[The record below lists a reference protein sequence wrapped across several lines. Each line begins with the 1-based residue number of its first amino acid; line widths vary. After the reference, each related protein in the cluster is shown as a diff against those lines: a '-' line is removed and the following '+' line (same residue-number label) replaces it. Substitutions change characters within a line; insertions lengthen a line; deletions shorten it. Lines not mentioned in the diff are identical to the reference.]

1 MEEPSSWVEEE
12 SSAMPGK
19 SRPGAPKSRKPM
31 TRKEK
36 IMEELKLLEWH
47 KMANDAAI
55 KAALMQNKTL
65 KYAEVDTEP
74 VHGEDDA
81 RWMKKVI
88 QQEHIKPLEVN
99 KAFVLEYE
107 AKEKENEE
115 RLTAQ
120 VERHIGTLAKLRG
133 KLEAKATMKKTTSEY
148 RSWQT
153 DFYSK
158 KTAVMSGKT
167 LQEVENEE
175 RARTAELE
183 ASGVVQP
190 KKRVEKKATEL
201 SNVLESLDKLAE
213 LENRI
218 TTLEKDNVYERM
230 KDQERPGASRR
241 TVLDFKKGR
250 VPAKGSGAST
260 GNSLAPMSITY
271 NIAPKTKS
279 WQVPVP
285 GITKTRGQGMSA
297 RGGAK
302 SIGGG
307 GGTFLTGMD
316 DTDGGGGGGVSNAR
330 MRKARA
336 NFDATAG
343 QKGLK
348 GRVQNKR
355 SRVREEVAGARKH
368 QQALTELNRRRNE
381 QQIQKRPP
389 RGAAAP
395 RGAASGVRTK
405 NTHLQDFQNQKSKNK
420 QRIQNVRSTGVGGG
434 RGGTGGMRASR
445 TAPTGNTLPR
455 DNRRVP
461 KTTTAGNLT
470 RRTNVPK
477 KRGGDEGG
485 GVPAV
490 GGVGGIRAL
499 RNRGGNQ
506 GGNANQRK

>member
-1 MEEPSSWVEEE
+1 MEEPSSWVDEE
-12 SSAMPGK
+12 SAFPGGGG
-19 SRPGAPKSRKPM
+19 RTTGRSRKPL

-65 KYAEVDTEP
+65 KETEVDTEP

-120 VERHIGTLAKLRG
+120 VERHINTLSKLRG
-133 KLEAKATMKKTTSEY
+133 KLENKATMKRTTDEY
-148 RSWQT
+148 RSWQR
-153 DFYSK
+153 DFYEK
-158 KTAVMSGKT
+158 KSAVMSGKT
-167 LQEVENEE
+167 LQDMEEEE
-175 RARTAELE
+175 RVRTAELE
-183 ASGVVQP
+183 AQGVKP
-190 KKRVEKKATEL
+190 KKRGVSQKKSTEL

-230 KDQERPGASRR
+230 VQQERPSADRR

-250 VPAKGSGAST
+250 VPAKAGGPAK
-260 GNSLAPMSITY
+260 GNNLAPMSITY
-271 NIAPKTKS
+271 SVQPKTKS
-279 WQVPVP
+279 WQVPVK
-285 GITKTRGQGMSA
+285 GITKTRGAGP
-297 RGGAK
+297 RGKA
-302 SIGGG
+302 STLGGG
-307 GGTFLTGMD
+307 GGDGTFLTGMD
-316 DTDGGGGGGVSNAR
+316 DTGGGVSNTR

-336 NFDATAG
+336 NFDASAG
-343 QKGLK
+343 QKNLR
-348 GRVQNKR
+348 GRVQNKK

-389 RGAAAP
+389 RGAAA

-405 NTHLQDFQNQKSKNK
+405 NSHLQDFQNQKSKFKKRTDNI
-420 QRIQNVRSTGVGGG
+420 RTGRAGGG
-434 RGGTGGMRASR
+434 GMASGRGFQSR
-445 TAPTGNTLPR
+445 TAPTGNTLGR
-455 DNRRVP
+455 DSKRVP
-461 KTTTAGNLT
+461 KTTTAGNMT
-470 RRTNVPK
+470 RRTNAPR
-477 KRGGDEGG
+477 KRGGDDQDGG
-485 GVPAV
+485 LAV
-490 GGVGGIRAL
+490 GGVSGIRAL
-499 RNRGGNQ
+499 RQKQGNNRN
-506 GGNANQRK
+506 